1 MVRTVLMG
9 WKEARAQAAPVRF
22 EVFVE
27 EQGVPRE
34 IELDDM
40 DEPSLH
46 ALAYDSSGN
55 VIGTGRLLPA
65 QREGN
70 QVVGHIGRLAVRRNW
85 RGRGVGGA
93 ILCAL
98 IEAARARGDAQVA
111 LSAQTHALGFYLAHG
126 FRVEGAQYMEA
137 EIPHQAMR
145 LDIQAHPA

>member
-1 MVRTVLMG
+1 MVRIELMG
-9 WKEARAQAAPVRF
+9 WEEARTHAAPVRF
-22 EVFVE
+22 KVFVE

-40 DEPSLH
+40 DESSLH
-46 ALAYDSSGN
+46 ALAYDGSGK

-65 QREGN
+65 EREGEHL
-70 QVVGHIGRLAVRRNW
+70 VSHVGRLAVLQPW

-93 ILCAL
+93 ILRAL

-126 FRVEGAQYMEA
+126 FSAEGAQYLEA
-137 EIPHQAMR
+137 GIPHQAMR
-145 LDIQAHPA
+145 LGI